1 MNTLI
6 ERSYVLS
13 DLIGM
18 AAVIAGKKIGKLADL
33 IVTEDGKLP
42 EVTHVLVKR
51 PFGHKSL
58 LVPWAKVT
66 ELGPRLLID
75 AAAPA
80 ELKGEPEEGQ
90 VCLKDHLL
98 DKKVLDCD
106 DDEVEVVYDIKLAV
120 RQGRLYATD
129 VDCSRAAFLRRIG
142 LRPLADLLRSI
153 ASRINDDTIPWTYVQ
168 RLPAGISGFHGDVKL
183 NVLKEKLPDI
193 HPVDLAD
200 ILEELDPQERLV
212 IFNALETEHAS
223 DTLEEIE
230 PRVQREL
237 ISSLEPGRAAELIN
251 DMSPAQA
258 ADILA
263 VLPAGDVD
271 GILELIDTEEA
282 RKINHLLEHHDDTIV
297 HFATTHVITFP
308 PEATIRQVLDDY
320 RVVAKDA
327 DVVMY
332 VYVLDADRRL
342 IGVLDIKEIMQ
353 AEPDDRLAE
362 VMTTNLVTLNAA
374 ATVKE
379 AAKLFAR
386 YSFRAIPIVDDAE
399 LLLGAIPYRDV
410 MDLQHRDA

>member
-1 MNTLI
+1 MSTQI
-6 ERSYVLS
+6 ERSYLLS
-13 DLIGM
+13 DLIGLP
-18 AAVIAGKKIGKLADL
+18 AVIGGKKVGKLADL
-33 IVTEDGKLP
+33 IVTEQGKIP
-42 EVTHVLVKR
+42 EVTHALVKR

-66 ELGPRLLID
+66 ELTPRLLID
-75 AAAPA
+75 AATTA
-80 ELKGEPEEGQ
+80 EVKGEPADGQ

-106 DDEVEVVYDIKLAV
+106 DDEVEVVYDIKLAL

-129 VDCSRAAFLRRIG
+129 VDCSRADFLRRIG

-168 RLPAGISGFHGDVKL
+168 RLPEDISGFHGDVKL
-183 NVLKEKLPDI
+183 TVLKEKLPEI

-200 ILEELDPQERLV
+200 ILEELDPDERLA
-212 IFNALETEHAS
+212 IFNELETEHAS

-237 ISSLEPGRAAELIN
+237 ISSLDTGRAAELIN

-263 VLPAGDVD
+263 VLPAPDVD
-271 GILELIDTEEA
+271 DILELIDTEEA
-282 RKINHLLEHHDDTIV
+282 RKIHHLLEHHDDTIV

-308 PEATIRQVLDDY
+308 PETTIRQVLDDY
-320 RVVAKDA
+320 RNVAKGA

-332 VYVLDADRRL
+332 VYVLDETRRL
-342 IGVLDIKEIMQ
+342 IGVVDIKEIMQ
-353 AEPDDRLAE
+353 AEPADRLAD
-362 VMTTNLVTLNAA
+362 VMTTNLVTLHAA

-379 AAKLFAR
+379 AARLFAR
-386 YSFRAIPIVDDAE
+386 YSFRAIPIVDDSD
-399 LLLGAIPYRDV
+399 LMLGAIPYRDV
-410 MDLQHRDA
+410 MNLQHRDG

>member
-1 MNTLI
+1 MSTQI
-6 ERSYVLS
+6 ERSYLLS
-13 DLIGM
+13 DLIGLP
-18 AAVIAGKKIGKLADL
+18 AVVGGRKVGKLADL
-33 IVTEDGKLP
+33 IVTEQGKIP
-42 EVTHVLVKR
+42 EVTHALVKR

-66 ELGPRLLID
+66 ELTPRLLID
-75 AAAPA
+75 AATTA
-80 ELKGEPEEGQ
+80 EVKGEPADGQ

-106 DDEVEVVYDIKLAV
+106 DDEVEVVYDIKLAL

-168 RLPAGISGFHGDVKL
+168 RLPEDISGFHGDVKL
-183 NVLKEKLPDI
+183 TVLKEKLPEI

-200 ILEELDPQERLV
+200 ILEELDPDERLA
-212 IFNALETEHAS
+212 IFNELETEHAS

-237 ISSLEPGRAAELIN
+237 ISSLDTGRAAELIN

-263 VLPAGDVD
+263 VLPAPDVD
-271 GILELIDTEEA
+271 DILELIDTEEA
-282 RKINHLLEHHDDTIV
+282 RKIHHLLEHHDDTIV

-308 PEATIRQVLDDY
+308 PETTIRQVLDDY
-320 RVVAKDA
+320 RIVAKGA

-332 VYVLDADRRL
+332 VYVLDETRRL
-342 IGVLDIKEIMQ
+342 IGVVDIKEIMQ
-353 AEPDDRLAE
+353 AEPADRLAD
-362 VMTTNLVTLNAA
+362 VMTTNLVTLNTG

-399 LLLGAIPYRDV
+399 LMMGAIPYRDV
-410 MDLQHRDA
+410 MDLQHRS

>member
-1 MNTLI
+1 MSTQI
-6 ERSYVLS
+6 ERSYLLS
-13 DLIGM
+13 DLIGLP
-18 AAVIAGKKIGKLADL
+18 AVVGGKKVGKLADL
-33 IVTEDGKLP
+33 IVTEQGKIP
-42 EVTHVLVKR
+42 EVTHALVKR

-66 ELGPRLLID
+66 ELTPRLLID
-75 AAAPA
+75 AATTA
-80 ELKGEPEEGQ
+80 EVKGEPADGQ

-106 DDEVEVVYDIKLAV
+106 DDEVEVVYDIKLAL

-168 RLPAGISGFHGDVKL
+168 RLPEDISGFHGDVKL
-183 NVLKEKLPDI
+183 TVLKEKLPEI

-200 ILEELDPQERLV
+200 ILEELDPDERLA
-212 IFNALETEHAS
+212 IFNELETEHAS

-237 ISSLEPGRAAELIN
+237 ISSLDTGRAAELIN

-263 VLPAGDVD
+263 VLPAPDVD
-271 GILELIDTEEA
+271 DILELIDTEEA
-282 RKINHLLEHHDDTIV
+282 RKIHHLLEHHDDTIV

-308 PEATIRQVLDDY
+308 PETTIRQVLDDY
-320 RVVAKDA
+320 RIVAKGA

-332 VYVLDADRRL
+332 VYVLDETRRL
-342 IGVLDIKEIMQ
+342 IGVVDIKEIMQ
-353 AEPDDRLAE
+353 AEPADRLAD
-362 VMTTNLVTLNAA
+362 VMTTNLVTLNTG

-399 LLLGAIPYRDV
+399 LMMGAIPYRDV
-410 MDLQHRDA
+410 MDLQHRS